1 MNRPFRLSLLSAL
14 IAFAATAPACSKKKA
29 PPPGVS
35 HYVLALDWVPEPEF
49 GGFYAARETGA
60 FQRQRMDVDIRGGGA
75 GVPVVQMVASGK
87 ADIGVVGADEV
98 LSGRTHGADVL
109 AVFATFQT
117 SPQAIM
123 VHAAR
128 GYKSLGEALR
138 SGTLAIEPGLPYAA
152 FLKKKY
158 GAFGA
163 RVVPY
168 DGGVARFMVE
178 PDFAQQCYVTAE
190 PIAAKRKGGD
200 PQTFLV
206 ADEGFNPYTGVVIVN
221 GKLSREHPEM
231 VPALMNALREGWSA
245 YLDDPA
251 ATQATNAVIAR
262 LNPTMDAETFAAAAA
277 AERPLIEAEGPGA
290 IGLMTRDRWNTL
302 AKQLVDI
309 GAIASVPSAGDYL
322 PPESEGGPLPAG
334 SVPRPDGIRL
344 DEILAGNHRAPADAG
359 GKPPPGEGVIVPG
372 KPLPPGTGLLPG
384 DERGRIPVPG
394 EDAPPPPPPPDAA
407 PPPP

>member
-1 MNRPFRLSLLSAL
+1 MNRPLRCSFLSILL
-14 IAFAATAPACSKKKA
+14 AFAAMASACSKRPA
-29 PPPGVS
+29 PRGTS

-49 GGFYAARETGA
+49 GGVYAARETGA
-60 FQRQRMDVDIRGGGA
+60 FSRNHMDVEIRGGGA

-98 LSGRTHGADVL
+98 LSGRTHGADVK

-123 VHAAR
+123 VHASH

-178 PDFAQQCYVTAE
+178 PDYAQQCYVTAE

-206 ADEGFNPYTGVVIVN
+206 ADEGFNPYTGVVIIN
-221 GKLSREHPEM
+221 GKLTRDHPEM
-231 VPALMNALREGWSA
+231 VIDLVNALREGWNA

-251 ATQATNAVIAR
+251 ATLATNAAIAR

-277 AERPLIEAEGPGA
+277 AERPLIEPEGPGA
-290 IGLMTRDRWNTL
+290 IGVMTRERWNTL
-302 AKQLVDI
+302 GKQLVDI
-309 GAIASVPSAGDYL
+309 GAIPSVPAADDYL
-322 PPESEGGPLPAG
+322 PPGPGSPPPAG
-334 SVPRPDGIRL
+334 SVPPTPNGLRVDQ
-344 DEILAGNHRAPADAG
+344 ILAGVNHRPGDAG
-359 GKPPPGEGVIVPG
+359 MPLPGDGVIVPG
-372 KPLPPGTGLLPG
+372 AALPPGTGLLPG
-384 DERGRIPVPG
+384 ADGGRMPVPG
-394 EDAPPPPPPPDAA
+394 EDAQPPPPPPDAA